1 MGPMKIIKMRIIRNI
16 LKNTVLVLKFMR
28 NPMKTPKWSLDE
40 VVLLPC
46 KECGEKLPV
55 NVVYVPFL
63 DGYSSC
69 MPYRCPKKMTEMSE
83 A

>member
-1 MGPMKIIKMRIIRNI
+1 
-16 LKNTVLVLKFMR
+16 
-28 NPMKTPKWSLDE
+28 MKTPKWSPDGSQGLPDE